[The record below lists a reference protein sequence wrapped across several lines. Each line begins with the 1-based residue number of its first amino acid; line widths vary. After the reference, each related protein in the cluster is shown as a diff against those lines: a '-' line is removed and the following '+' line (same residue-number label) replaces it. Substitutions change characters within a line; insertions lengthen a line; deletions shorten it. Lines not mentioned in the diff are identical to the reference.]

1 MYLLPGRGEGLPW
14 RDEPPPCDW
23 RLDVNHYNGRV
34 PEEAFEMLYGLYPT
48 LTVFV
53 GGTVDLERLTVPD
66 AIQLVGIDVLRERY
80 RRGLLS
86 GDKHVRSVV
95 VHELSQLDPYGKES
109 VAAVEKLIANL
120 TNHNSVQRAV
130 AEFDKRAADPPE
142 VRTQYESEE
151 RSIRDFIFARQYR
164 ALKVVLPMVLVTA
177 VTLLVVT
184 VTVARARRKRRPA
197 GRTDVAR

>member
-1 MYLLPGRGEGLPW
+1 MEGRADALRLAARREPLQRKSAGRSLRYVVRTLSDAHGFRW
-14 RDEPPPCDW
+14 RH
-23 RLDVNHYNGRV
+23 L
-34 PEEAFEMLYGLYPT
+34 
-48 LTVFV
+48 
-53 GGTVDLERLTVPD
+53 DLERLTVPD

-86 GDKHVRSVV
+86 GDKHVRSVA
-95 VHELSQLDPYGKES
+95 VHQLSQLDPYGKES

-120 TNHNSVQRAV
+120 TNHNSVQWAV

-184 VTVARARRKRRPA
+184 VTVAGARRKRRSA
-197 GRTDVAR
+197 GRNDVAR